1 MDQTAVRRARSAVN
15 PRNLCSA
22 IARIE
27 RCVDRLL
34 QNATAQDASEEDLRR
49 YTRDTYCAR
58 FERSGWIYEDGA
70 MSIEAYIWLE
80 ESGTCV
86 ASEGD
91 PPGTCRARPKAP
103 GPWVLDRALLR
114 HIKRSEVRDYL
125 ERLQREGAVEC
136 DDGTPLDNLG
146 VP

>member
-1 MDQTAVRRARSAVN
+1 MAIVLVAVALSACGSNRGEARDGAPSVQGTSAA
-15 PRNLCSA
+15 A

-91 PPGTCRARPKAP
+91 PPSTVPCEEARSP
-103 GPWVLDRALLR
+103 GPRPGR
-114 HIKRSEVRDYL
+114 R
-125 ERLQREGAVEC
+125 
-136 DDGTPLDNLG
+136 
-146 VP
+146 